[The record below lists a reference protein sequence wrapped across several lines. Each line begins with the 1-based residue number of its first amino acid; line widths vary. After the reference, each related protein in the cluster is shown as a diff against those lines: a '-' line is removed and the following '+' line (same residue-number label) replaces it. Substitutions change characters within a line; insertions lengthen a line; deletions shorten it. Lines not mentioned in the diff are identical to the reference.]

1 MPQLIDALG
10 DLDVA
15 EQSEHASLRVFG
27 VRWRTAAQG
36 PAYVTLDEA
45 LTANKLEVTELG
57 EHGSVPQLKV
67 VNRGDSRVFM
77 MAGEELIGA
86 KQNRVLNV
94 SLMVDATSEQPIP
107 VSCVEAGRWSY
118 RSRRFTSAGTTSPRH
133 LRKLMSK
140 QMHESYKTS
149 ASATSDQGAVWA
161 AIRGKMQRMGSASPS
176 AELHQVYRDYGK
188 KLDSVLQSIAA
199 PEGCSGAVFAS
210 GDRILGMD
218 LFDRPGTLQKLW
230 GKITRGYAIDAL
242 EEEEAP
248 AKVTS
253 EQVRAWLQSLS
264 STKVEMF
271 KSPGVGD
278 DVRLQGSKAHGG
290 ALVIDE
296 QPVHVEVFAEAP
308 A

>member
-15 EQSEHASLRVFG
+15 EPSEHASLRVFG

-94 SLMVDATSEQPIP
+94 SLI
-107 VSCVEAGRWSY
+107 
-118 RSRRFTSAGTTSPRH
+118 TSAGTTSPRH